1 MEPWAVGATLAGF
14 MAVCFVLYT
23 FIPESLRGRTAAVQ
37 KQTVRMWGVVDAD
50 FNWCE
55 EDYTVPFLA
64 ELWNT
69 VTNAFYL
76 IPGLLG
82 WRFHPWM
89 PREVAAMLAV
99 LAAIAV
105 GSALFH
111 GTLRYWAQLADELPM
126 HVLVVACVYSLATRD
141 SSSSTSPRRP
151 ILVPAIVAA
160 EVALVAGLYATQR
173 TSLPHLALRGWLSVT
188 FASGF
193 VYIFFASAATAREV
207 DAALSGQRGWK
218 NGAAVRLFRGAFALM
233 VAGLF
238 CWICDIM
245 LCPLLHKLTRGGGWR
260 SDRPDMIICHSGC
273 PTHSCTQSCGTAA
286 RRRECTLS
294 RCCSFYI
301 TTPSAKLTNRCRD
314 CGGTSGRFHSYIT
327 PSTPPQ
333 TASRV
338 PPRWPTRLARCSTST
353 TALDRKSA
361 H

>member
-245 LCPLLHKLTRGGGWR
+245 LCPLLHKLPFGLPYPQLHAVMWHGGSAAGVHFIAVLLILHHHAQRQADKPVPGLRWHLGAVPLLYH
-260 SDRPDMIICHSGC
+260 SFDSAADCESRPSKVADPLG
-273 PTHSCTQSCGTAA
+273 
-286 RRRECTLS
+286 EVLDKYY
-294 RCCSFYI
+294 CS
-301 TTPSAKLTNRCRD
+301 
-314 CGGTSGRFHSYIT
+314 
-327 PSTPPQ
+327 
-333 TASRV
+333 
-338 PPRWPTRLARCSTST
+338 
-353 TALDRKSA
+353 
-361 H
+361 